1 LKKKNVKSNRGPVIH
16 KVFNLQE
23 EKDKHTAQEPQPRCV
38 IIMLPHIATPLFC
51 ALLCL
56 STATAL
62 TFNDHA
68 SDDWNDVTS
77 AFSVFDSD
85 ELYKDN
91 SETCNACTF
100 IGTQILNGW
109 TKHAYKLKKWSMKK
123 KTKKATK
130 ALTKSCVRCLSCA
143 RSLWGQRHVAFFFQP
158 TLGILHSPPNRPTH
172 SFVVPFPFV
181 FLSCTARRDPH
192 QKNPTETHRKT
203 TSVFD
208 ERQRFS
214 RFQRLDEKWDHFKRQ
229 HERQICGTFERVVQ
243 GLGAPV
249 D

>member
-1 LKKKNVKSNRGPVIH
+1 
-16 KVFNLQE
+16 
-23 EKDKHTAQEPQPRCV
+23 
-38 IIMLPHIATPLFC
+38 MLPHIATPLFC

-172 SFVVPFPFV
+172 SFVVPFPFI
-181 FLSCTARRDPH
+181 FSLSRHGGTPTKKPH
-192 QKNPTETHRKT
+192 RNASQNNKC
-203 TSVFD
+203 V
-208 ERQRFS
+208 
-214 RFQRLDEKWDHFKRQ
+214 
-229 HERQICGTFERVVQ
+229 
-243 GLGAPV
+243 
-249 D
+249 

>member
-1 LKKKNVKSNRGPVIH
+1 MNCWMRTVSSYAIRAIAPEKNLNWSLFSLLGPGAYGKSLSGEGGLVEASFGVIRH
-16 KVFNLQE
+16 CRNTSSGTPA
-23 EKDKHTAQEPQPRCV
+23 HQPRCV

-85 ELYKDN
+85 DLYKDN

-143 RSLWGQRHVAFFFQP
+143 RSLWGQRHLFFSNTWHTSLSPQSS
-158 TLGILHSPPNRPTH
+158 HSLICCA
-172 SFVVPFPFV
+172 SPFC
-181 FLSCTARRDPH
+181 FLSHARH
-192 QKNPTETHRKT
+192 GGTPTKKTHRNASQNNKC
-203 TSVFD
+203 V
-208 ERQRFS
+208 
-214 RFQRLDEKWDHFKRQ
+214 
-229 HERQICGTFERVVQ
+229 
-243 GLGAPV
+243 
-249 D
+249 